1 MAEGNQQFGGD
12 WTEKK
17 LSMVESYLKAYTQ
30 ALKNKGFNL
39 WYIDAFAGTG
49 YRELKSNGIESEL
62 LFPELA
68 EDPSQRLLEGSVRKA
83 LQIDRPFDRYVFIE
97 QSLRKCMELTAL
109 QAEFRDLKIQIEK
122 GDANQ
127 VIREL
132 CSKTNWR
139 GNRAVLFLDPFGMQV
154 EWSTLEAVAGTKA
167 IDLWLLFP
175 LGLGAI
181 RLLKR
186 DGNISEAW
194 RNRLDAFFGGREWQD
209 VFFRVEQVQNLFGET
224 EDQILREVDLPKMQ
238 AYFTEKLQGIFEQ
251 VAPNPKL
258 LTNSRGQSLFL
269 LFFAV
274 GNPRGADLAIKI
286 ARQILKKG

>member
-1 MAEGNQQFGGD
+1 MTPALQQFGGG

-17 LSMVESYLKAYTQ
+17 LAMVESYLQAYTQ
-30 ALKNKGFNL
+30 ALKNKPFKL

-49 YRELKSNGIESEL
+49 YRELKSDGLDSEL
-62 LFPELA
+62 LLPELA
-68 EDPSQRLLEGSVRKA
+68 EETSQKLLEGSVRKA
-83 LQIDRPFDRYVFIE
+83 LQVDRPFDRYIFIE
-97 QSLRKCMELTAL
+97 RCPRKCKELGQL
-109 QAEFRDLKIQIEK
+109 KKEFPSRDIQIHP

-127 VIREL
+127 VIRDL
-132 CSKTNWR
+132 CKKTNWY

-154 EWSTLEAVAGTKA
+154 EWSTLEAIAATRA

-181 RLLKR
+181 RLMKR

-194 RNRLDAFFGGREWQD
+194 RNRLDAFFGSREWQD
-209 VFFRVEQVQNLFGET
+209 VFFRVELVQTLFGDT
-224 EDQILREVDLPKMQ
+224 EDQILREVDLSKIEQ
-238 AYFTEKLQGIFEQ
+238 YFTSKLESKFAR

-286 ARQILKKG
+286 AGQILKKG

>member
-1 MAEGNQQFGGD
+1 MAEGIQQFGGG

-17 LSMVESYLKAYTQ
+17 LLMVESYLKAYTQ

-49 YRELKSNGIESEL
+49 YRELKSNGIDSEL

-68 EDPSQRLLEGSVRKA
+68 EDPSQQLLEGSVRKA

-97 QSLRKCMELTAL
+97 QSARKCMELTAL
-109 QAEFRDLKIQIEK
+109 PAEFPGLNIQIEK
-122 GDANQ
+122 GDAND
-127 VIREL
+127 VIKEL
-132 CSKTNWR
+132 CRKTNWR
-139 GNRAVLFLDPFGMQV
+139 SNRAVLFLDPFGMQV
-154 EWSTLEAVAGTKA
+154 EWSTLEAIAATQA

-186 DGNISEAW
+186 DGNISESW
-194 RNRLDAFFGGREWQD
+194 RHRLDVFFGGREWQE
-209 VFFRVEQVQNLFGET
+209 VFFRVEQVQNLFGDT
-224 EDQILREVDLPKMQ
+224 EDQVLREVDLGKIQ
-238 AYFTEKLQGIFEQ
+238 AFFTAKLQGVFEQ

-258 LTNSRGQSLFL
+258 LMNSRGQPLFL

-274 GNPRGADLAIKI
+274 GNPKGADLAVRI
-286 ARQILKKG
+286 AGQILKKG